1 MRIDKFL
8 QPGRFHEIEKYSSHP
23 DFSKSCVA
31 FSGAPRKHPYD
42 IKKLILISDPF
53 STNTVFFEFN
63 INDIVHVEELSS
75 IVNEAGESLRI
86 VKIWVKK
93 GSLGLRYEPFVVE
106 DTLRYLKDTE
116 AILRPPSLEKGKQNE
131 EVIR

>member
-1 MRIDKFL
+1 MSIHKFL
-8 QPGRFHEIEKYSSHP
+8 QTTRFYEIEKYSSHP

-42 IKKLILISDPF
+42 TNKLILISDPF
-53 STNTVFFEFN
+53 SSNTIFFEFK
-63 INDIVHVEELSS
+63 IDDIVHVEELSS

-86 VKIWVKK
+86 VKVWVKK

-116 AILRPPSLEKGKQNE
+116 AILQHSRHGDTDA
-131 EVIR
+131 

>member
-1 MRIDKFL
+1 M
-8 QPGRFHEIEKYSSHP
+8 
-23 DFSKSCVA
+23 
-31 FSGAPRKHPYD
+31 
-42 IKKLILISDPF
+42 
-53 STNTVFFEFN
+53 FFEFN

-116 AILRPPSLEKGKQNE
+116 AILRQPSPGKGKQNE